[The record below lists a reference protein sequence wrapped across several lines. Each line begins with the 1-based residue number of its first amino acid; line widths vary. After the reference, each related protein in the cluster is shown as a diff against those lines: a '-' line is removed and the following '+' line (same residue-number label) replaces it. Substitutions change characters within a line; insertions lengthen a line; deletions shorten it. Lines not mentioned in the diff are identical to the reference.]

1 VWAAERSP
9 TEVALI
15 LESSEADSVR
25 RMVALE
31 ALVLQASQPQDTKQD
46 AKQDTKSDT
55 KPDASKTAKAK
66 EAKDHLE
73 RIARLGP
80 PLARLAAQVGR
91 VFLTGRRE
99 GMHSFLEKLYGG

>member
-1 VWAAERSP
+1 VRGLGAVWAAERSP
-9 TEVALI
+9 TEVAII
-15 LESSEADSVR
+15 LEGSEADSVR

-31 ALVLQASQPQDTKQD
+31 ALVLQASQPQD
-46 AKQDTKSDT
+46 AKQG
-55 KPDASKTAKAK
+55 AKTNTKAK

-73 RIARLGP
+73 RIAKLGP

-99 GMHSFLEKLYGG
+99 DMHAFLEKLYGG

>member
-9 TEVALI
+9 REVAAI
-15 LESSEADSVR
+15 LEGSEADSVR

-46 AKQDTKSDT
+46 AKQATVK
-55 KPDASKTAKAK
+55 AAKIK
-66 EAKDHLE
+66 EAKNLLE
-73 RIARLGP
+73 RIAKSGP

-99 GMHSFLEKLYGG
+99 DMHSFLEKLYGG